1 MKKARLTPIVA
12 GALVAVSSA
21 ASAQIPT
28 VGGSPNLIADVT
40 ELLRWRDDMVQLQR
54 NLVEFSAH
62 LYQVCL
68 QQQAALQLFGIQPA
82 VACQTP
88 VVPLAPVIPVIPER
102 SQP

>member
-1 MKKARLTPIVA
+1 
-12 GALVAVSSA
+12 
-21 ASAQIPT
+21 
-28 VGGSPNLIADVT
+28 
-40 ELLRWRDDMVQLQR
+40 MVQLQR
-54 NLVEFSAH
+54 NLVKFSAH

-88 VVPLAPVIPVIPER
+88 VVPVIPGR